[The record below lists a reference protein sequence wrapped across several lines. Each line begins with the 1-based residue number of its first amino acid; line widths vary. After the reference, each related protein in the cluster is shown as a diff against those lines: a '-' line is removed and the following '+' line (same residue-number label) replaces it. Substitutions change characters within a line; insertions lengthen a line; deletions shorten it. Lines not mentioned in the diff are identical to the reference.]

1 MASQLN
7 NSINNT
13 PYATEEERQIALNK
27 VKAIVDDANEKIRKL
42 TLIAKYLEQ
51 NQTQ

>member
-1 MASQLN
+1 MLQ
-7 NSINNT
+7 
-13 PYATEEERQIALNK
+13 EERQIALNK
-27 VKAIVDDANEKIRKL
+27 VKAIVDDANEKIREL